1 MSKTIRN
8 SPDSNQRSGRDE
20 APDKQKV
27 PTPYPP
33 VEPTVANRKSE
44 QKDR

>member
-1 MSKTIRN
+1 MSKTVRN
-8 SPDSNQRSGRDE
+8 GADTQKSGRDE
-20 APDKQKV
+20 AAQKQKV

-33 VEPTVANRKSE
+33 VEPTVAQRKE

>member
-8 SPDSNQRSGRDE
+8 GQNSSQRSGRDE
-20 APDKQKV
+20 AAQKQKV

-33 VEPTVANRKSE
+33 VEPTVARKSE